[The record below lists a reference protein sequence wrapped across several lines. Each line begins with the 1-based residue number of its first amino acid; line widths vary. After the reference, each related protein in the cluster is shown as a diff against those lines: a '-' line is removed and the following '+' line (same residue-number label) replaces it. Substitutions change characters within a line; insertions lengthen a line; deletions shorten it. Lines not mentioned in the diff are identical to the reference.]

1 MKLEVRSVVK
11 RFRRNDG
18 GVLEVLGGL
27 TLTVEARGF
36 VCLVGP
42 SGCGKSTILNILA
55 GLMRPDA
62 GEICIAGQPLNRRV
76 HRIGYVFQK
85 ARLLNWKT
93 VQQNIE
99 FALRPEG
106 LDAAA
111 RRVRARE
118 TLALVGLEQF
128 AGDYPLALSGG
139 MQQRVAIARA
149 LAIEPQ
155 ILLMDEPFSHLDELT
170 ARSQRQELLRFRE
183 KIDATVVFVT
193 HNALEAAYLGDRI
206 DVLSARPTR
215 VVDQIVVQEP
225 RTRAID
231 DPYVIGVQRTIL
243 QSLGVD

>member
-1 MKLEVRSVVK
+1 VKLEVRSVVK
-11 RFRRNDG
+11 RFKRNDG

-62 GEICIAGQPLNRRV
+62 GEICIDGQPLNRRV

-99 FALRPEG
+99 FTLRPVG

-128 AGDYPLALSGG
+128 AGDYPLGLSGG

-149 LAIEPQ
+149 LAIEPK

-225 RTRAID
+225 RTRVID
-231 DPYVIGVQRTIL
+231 DPYVIGVQRAIL

>member
-1 MKLEVRSVVK
+1 VILEVRSVVK

-62 GEICIAGQPLNRRV
+62 GEICIDGQPLNRRV

-128 AGDYPLALSGG
+128 AGDYPLVLSGG

-225 RTRAID
+225 RTRVID